1 MWLFLRNL
9 AVNKNIKNQ
18 KRDLQTIT
26 FKGFWDF
33 FMFYQILFSPQFK
46 ECANVADKYGI
57 SELPHVLPNNLTP
70 RILIN

>member
-9 AVNKNIKNQ
+9 AVNKNIKHQ

-26 FKGFWDF
+26 FKVFWDF
-33 FMFYQILFSPQFK
+33 FMSYQILFSPQFI

-57 SELPHVLPNNLTP
+57 SELPHALPKNLTP